1 MGILGIVLSVVSAI
15 TLTNILPGLW
25 RVQLG
30 LARLGVKGPMSLD
43 GRSRAIIWGWALAL
57 AAGLCLILW
66 AYH

>member
-1 MGILGIVLSVVSAI
+1 MGILGIVLPVVSAI
-15 TLTNILPGLW
+15 TLTNILRGLW

-30 LARLGVKGPMSLD
+30 LTRLGVKGPMSVD

-57 AAGLCLILW
+57 VAGLCLVAW